1 MIEFQCKSRV
11 VARGGRRGT
20 DYAPHSTASP
30 PRIQKPIY
38 TSEISN
44 FFAIYRISKRRSFVP
59 QIRPENE
66 MALRL

>member
-1 MIEFQCKSRV
+1 MIEFQCISRV
-11 VARGGRRGT
+11 VARGGRGGQIMHLT
-20 DYAPHSTASP
+20 VLPA